1 MEAFR
6 KAGPNRLRITP
17 KMLFEKHAAWFASY
31 FTMGI
36 SYVEESSYFDTVYGD
51 YVLWI
56 NPGPKQTCRW
66 FKDGVS
72 VWHPIFEEM
81 FDEPDRQHIIKEA
94 HKGN

>member
-1 MEAFR
+1 MDAFR
-6 KAGPNRLRITP
+6 KEGPNRLRFTP

-51 YVLWI
+51 YVLWN
-56 NPGPKQTCRW
+56 NPGSHLQAPNLICRC

-72 VWHPIFEEM
+72 LIH
-81 FDEPDRQHIIKEA
+81 
-94 HKGN
+94 